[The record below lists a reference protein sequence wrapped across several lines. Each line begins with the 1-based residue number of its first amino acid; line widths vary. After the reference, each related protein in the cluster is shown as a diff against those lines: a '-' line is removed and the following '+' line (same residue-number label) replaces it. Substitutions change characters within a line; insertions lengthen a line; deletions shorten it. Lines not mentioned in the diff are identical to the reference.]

1 MTNLEYINSL
11 PCSQRLK
18 DRIIELTKENV
29 KKFGFP
35 FNLRMKHTSREN
47 LSALFSFDET
57 SEGLEYWLKINE
69 SIINNTPI
77 VE

>member
-18 DRIIELTKENV
+18 DRIIEETERQ
-29 KKFGFP
+29 KFCNIKLSDEIDP
-35 FNLRMKHTSREN
+35 FDTFSC
-47 LSALFSFDET
+47 LFDWLET
-57 SEGLEYWLKINE
+57 MEGEDFWDKIDTQ
-69 SIINNTPI
+69 IFNNTPI

>member
-18 DRIIELTKENV
+18 DRIIELTRELNRKGYLTKKSVKLFHNLFLWEVTKE
-29 KKFGFP
+29 GF
-35 FNLRMKHTSREN
+35 
-47 LSALFSFDET
+47 
-57 SEGLEYWLKINE
+57 EYWYKIDQ

>member
-18 DRIIELTKENV
+18 DRIAYLNQTLNS
-29 KKFGFP
+29 
-35 FNLRMKHTSREN
+35 FNTNNAPYYNSIGGIADMFIFHYT
-47 LSALFSFDET
+47 DE
-57 SEGLEYWLKINE
+57 GKDYWMSIND

>member
-1 MTNLEYINSL
+1 MKKSLTNLEYINSL

-18 DRIIELTKENV
+18 DRIIELTKNYHSEKYLNRHKV
-29 KKFGFP
+29 P
-35 FNLRMKHTSREN
+35 FLV
-47 LSALFSFDET
+47 LFSWAKT
-57 SEGLEYWLKINE
+57 NEGFEYWNSINQ

>member
-18 DRIIELTKENV
+18 DRIIEIMNAEL
-29 KKFGFP
+29 KKDNINIFDNKRGDRKGIDNIFDWS
-35 FNLRMKHTSREN
+35 NTTEKH
-47 LSALFSFDET
+47 F
-57 SEGLEYWLKINE
+57 YWYKINQ